1 MCRYVLLVFAESKN
15 QDKFVKVLSEEIVGV
30 ADTADIKYFYG
41 HQSVILTFI
50 SNAPFEDVKDY
61 LMLTLGISNIVY
73 FLIPYN
79 TEQIGYWITP
89 EVEKHLFDTDKMSEK
104 PDNIVKENNQVRN
117 LLFGDEIEPKNYL
130 NEIFDLECEDDE
142 IENNKKSKIVEKSL
156 DDLLDKISKTGVS
169 SLTKQELKLLHNYS
183 K

>member
-1 MCRYVLLVFAESKN
+1 
-15 QDKFVKVLSEEIVGV
+15 
-30 ADTADIKYFYG
+30 
-41 HQSVILTFI
+41 
-50 SNAPFEDVKDY
+50 
-61 LMLTLGISNIVY
+61 
-73 FLIPYN
+73 
-79 TEQIGYWITP
+79 
-89 EVEKHLFDTDKMSEK
+89 MSEK

-142 IENNKKSKIVEKSL
+142 IENNKKSQIVEKSL